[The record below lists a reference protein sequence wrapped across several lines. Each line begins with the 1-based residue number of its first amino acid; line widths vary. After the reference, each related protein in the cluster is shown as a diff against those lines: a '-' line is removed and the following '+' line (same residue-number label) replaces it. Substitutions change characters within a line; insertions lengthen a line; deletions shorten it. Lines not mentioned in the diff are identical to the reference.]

1 MKIGIIILSRYS
13 SSRLPGKAL
22 KLINGRSLIGHII
35 DRLKLISNNY
45 QIVVA
50 TSSDVT
56 DDNIEKFCNY
66 SKINCFR
73 GSLNDV
79 ASRFLSCAEYYNLD
93 YAVRINGDNFF
104 TPWDVISEMIAIT
117 KTGKYDFITN
127 QLNKTFPPGM
137 TVEIVKTKFYSRHI
151 KKFND
156 YDREHVTSWFYNNNK
171 GNIYNHYNESLVNIK
186 GIDLAVDTIEDLN
199 FIKKIISSMD
209 KYPSNYKFKE
219 VLIHANK
226 IGKIDDNWRGKNGPL
241 LIAEIGGNHEGDFE
255 KAKELTIKAISTGVD
270 FIKFQLYKGDTLV
283 SSIENK
289 DRNKHFKRFE
299 LTRSQHIQL
308 AQMCLDADIG
318 YMASVWDL
326 SMFKWINKYLK
337 IIKIGSGDLTAWP
350 LIKEFAK
357 TGKPIILSVGLSTLD
372 EILQTV
378 SFIQSNNENYYDP
391 KNLCLLQ
398 CTSMYPIELSEAN
411 LNVMKTLESSTNL
424 SVGYSDHTIGTKAL
438 EIAASMG
445 AKVLEFHFTDKRE
458 GKEFRDHKVS
468 LTPDE
473 VLSLKE
479 SLREIASLKGD
490 FEKVPLKVEIDEG
503 HVISFRRGAYLNK
516 DINKGEIIEKNSISF
531 LRPNKGVDSRDAE
544 ILIGKEALIDLKK
557 NKKIIHGKHFK

>member
-1 MKIGIIILSRYS
+1 
-13 SSRLPGKAL
+13 
-22 KLINGRSLIGHII
+22 
-35 DRLKLISNNY
+35 
-45 QIVVA
+45 
-50 TSSDVT
+50 
-56 DDNIEKFCNY
+56 
-66 SKINCFR
+66 
-73 GSLNDV
+73 
-79 ASRFLSCAEYYNLD
+79 
-93 YAVRINGDNFF
+93 
-104 TPWDVISEMIAIT
+104 
-117 KTGKYDFITN
+117 
-127 QLNKTFPPGM
+127 
-137 TVEIVKTKFYSRHI
+137 
-151 KKFND
+151 
-156 YDREHVTSWFYNNNK
+156 
-171 GNIYNHYNESLVNIK
+171 
-186 GIDLAVDTIEDLN
+186 
-199 FIKKIISSMD
+199 MD